1 MKCIAKDVSAK
12 PNEVRSCNWL
22 VKDQEYTV
30 VALKRNVLSGEQFF
44 VLEEVQPDD
53 PYRGYKVERFRY
65 DINDLLEF
73 LNMDVEELI
82 DEVNDHKF

>member
-1 MKCIAKDVSAK
+1 MFKVIAKIVTDK
-12 PNEVRSCNWL
+12 PNEVRLCNWL
-22 VKDQEYTV
+22 VQNQEYTV
-30 VALKRNVLSGEQFF
+30 IGLKRNVLSGEQFF

-73 LNMDVEELI
+73 LNKDIEELI
-82 DEVNDHKF
+82 DEVNGKF